1 MHRRIVAALAAVAA
15 VAALAGEGRAP
26 VKRLSAEQIVAKNA
40 AARGGLEAWR
50 KVETMM
56 WFGQIVT
63 THAPTPSMRF
73 VLAQK
78 RPNKMR
84 FEIDAI
90 QDRSLRVFD
99 GLRGW
104 KMRPSHG
111 RPEVQPYTIDEV
123 RFEQSGPGIDG
134 PLIDYAQKGSS
145 VSLAGLDE
153 IEKRKA
159 YHLIVR
165 TATGENQHVWV
176 DAETFL
182 EIRYDRPAGGPA
194 APSGGGAE
202 PAAGP
207 AAAAGGARA
216 AAGRTVSVVYRD
228 YKTTDG
234 LKIPSIIET
243 GVAPGTQ
250 PDRMVIE
257 RVVVNPPLNEQTFN
271 MPGQQRTRNRMPFPS
286 HRPPGAAGG
295 VLPPMFSKP
304 PSPVTNTAPPSTQPA
319 SPVASPPVTPPSA
332 PGSEPGTSDDSGAR
346 PQ

>member
-1 MHRRIVAALAAVAA
+1 MHPTIVTALAAAVAVAALAAK
-15 VAALAGEGRAP
+15 EGRAP
-26 VKRLSAEQIVAKNA
+26 VARLSAEQIVAKSV
-40 AARGGLEAWR
+40 AARGGLDAWR

-56 WFGQIVT
+56 WFGHIESA
-63 THAPTPSMRF
+63 HAPAPSMRF
-73 VLAQK
+73 VLSQK
-78 RPNKMR
+78 RPNRMR
-84 FEIDAI
+84 FEIDAM
-90 QDRSLRVFD
+90 QDRTLRVFD

-123 RFEQSGPGIDG
+123 RFAQSGPDIDG

-153 IEKRKA
+153 IEKRQA

-182 EIRYDRPAGGPA
+182 EIRYDRPAGGPGLA
-194 APSGGGAE
+194 APSGVGAE
-202 PAAGP
+202 TAAGP
-207 AAAAGGARA
+207 SAAGGARA
-216 AAGRTVSVVYRD
+216 AVGRTVSVVYRD

-234 LKIPSIIET
+234 LKIPSLIET
-243 GVAPGTQ
+243 GVAPGAQ

-257 RVVVNPPLNEQTFN
+257 RVVLNPPLNEQTFSL
-271 MPGQQRTRNRMPFPS
+271 PGQQRTQNRVPFPS
-286 HRPPGAAGG
+286 HRPPGAPGALRPPL
-295 VLPPMFSKP
+295 LPAPSAQQAP
-304 PSPVTNTAPPSTQPA
+304 PVAPPS
-319 SPVASPPVTPPSA
+319 VTPPSA
-332 PGSEPGTSDDSGAR
+332 PASEPGTGEDSGPR

>member
-1 MHRRIVAALAAVAA
+1 MHRRIVAALAAALA
-15 VAALAGEGRAP
+15 VAALAEEGRAP
-26 VKRLSAEQIVAKNA
+26 VKRLSAEQIVAKSV
-40 AARGGLEAWR
+40 AARGGLDAWR

-56 WFGQIVT
+56 WLGHIES
-63 THAPTPSMRF
+63 THAPAPSVRF
-73 VLAQK
+73 VLSEK

-84 FEIDAI
+84 FEIDAM
-90 QDRSLRVFD
+90 QDRTVRVFD

-153 IEKRKA
+153 IDKRKA

-182 EIRYDRPAGGPA
+182 EIRYDRPAGGPGMGA
-194 APSGGGAE
+194 ASGVESAS
-202 PAAGP
+202 AAGP
-207 AAAAGGARA
+207 SAGGGGARA
-216 AAGRTVSVVYRD
+216 AVGRTVSVVYRD

-234 LKIPSIIET
+234 LKIPSVIET

-250 PDRMVIE
+250 PDRMMIE
-257 RVVVNPPLNEQTFN
+257 RVILNPPLNEQTFS
-271 MPGQQRTRNRMPFPS
+271 MPGQQRTRSRMSFPS
-286 HRPPGAAGG
+286 HRPPGAPGG
-295 VLPPMFSKP
+295 GLPPML
-304 PSPVTNTAPPSTQPA
+304 TAPSAQQAPPIA
-319 SPVASPPVTPPSA
+319 LPPVTQPSPPA
-332 PGSEPGTSDDSGAR
+332 SEPGNGEDSGPR